1 MKSRLRLAV
10 ALTGVFTLVLAGAV
24 QAQQKPNFSG
34 TWKLDKDKSTWGNP
48 RIAPSSLVETID
60 HKEPTLI
67 ITRVEVSDRGE
78 STQLLKLT
86 TDGVENTNIVGSNAF
101 QSRSTWDGNKLVTK
115 IRDGRGMQ
123 LTETRVLSGDGM
135 SQTIAQLRPGRAEPM
150 AQMVMTKVE
159 SQ

>member
-60 HKEPTLI
+60 HKRADAHHYEG
-67 ITRVEVSDRGE
+67 RGE
-78 STQLLKLT
+78 
-86 TDGVENTNIVGSNAF
+86 
-101 QSRSTWDGNKLVTK
+101 RSWRIDPT
-115 IRDGRGMQ
+115 
-123 LTETRVLSGDGM
+123 
-135 SQTIAQLRPGRAEPM
+135 AE
-150 AQMVMTKVE
+150 ADH
-159 SQ
+159 